1 MKKKRIGIYGGTFSP
16 CHIGHVRV
24 AKAFLREMKLD
35 LLYVIPAKQPP
46 HKAVSADDDP
56 MRRFE
61 MLKIAFR
68 DEPKIEISDIELQ
81 RAGKSYTADT
91 LHSLAAPDRELFLL
105 MGTDMF
111 LCLDQWYHAET
122 IFSLANI
129 VFARRESLPENTAA
143 IREKLDAYKTRFG
156 AKIYEID
163 LPVTE
168 LSSSEVR
175 ELLAKGED
183 EAAAACLPDGVFA
196 YVKEHGCYGTAR

>member
-24 AKAFLREMKLD
+24 AKAFLSAMKLD

-46 HKAVSADDDP
+46 HKSVSADDDP
-56 MRRFE
+56 MRRYE

-68 DEPKIEISDIELQ
+68 DEEKIEISDIELQ
-81 RAGKSYTADT
+81 REGKSYTADT
-91 LHSLAAPDRELFLL
+91 LESLASPDRELYLF

-122 IFSLANI
+122 IFALSNI
-129 VFARRESLPENTAA
+129 VYARRETLPENTAA
-143 IREKLDAYKTRFG
+143 LREKTDAYRARFG
-156 AKIYEID
+156 AKIYYID

-168 LSSSEVR
+168 LSSSDVR
-175 ELLAKGED
+175 QLLSAGD
-183 EAAAACLPDGVFA
+183 ETAAAACLPDGVFA
-196 YVKEHGCYGTAR
+196 YIKEHGCYGVT